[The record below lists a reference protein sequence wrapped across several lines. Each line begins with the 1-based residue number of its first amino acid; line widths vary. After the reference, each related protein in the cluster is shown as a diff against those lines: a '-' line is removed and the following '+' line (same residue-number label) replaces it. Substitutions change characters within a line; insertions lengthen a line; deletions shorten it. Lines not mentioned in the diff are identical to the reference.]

1 MNDLSADY
9 DNDVLLS
16 EAGQPTG
23 IVMISDYLDE
33 PELIAVGYA
42 LEQAT
47 DACQA
52 PDLEVTQ

>member
-47 DACQA
+47 QA
-52 PDLEVTQ
+52 RHVPDLEATP

>member
-23 IVMISDYLDE
+23 ITMISDYLGE
-33 PELIAVGYA
+33 PDLIAVGYA

-47 DACQA
+47 GARKS
-52 PDLEVTQ
+52 PELE